1 MKGRKLLLGVVAA
14 AALALPA
21 VPASADKVK
30 DCGTTTEPTESNG
43 QGTPFIATTTET
55 QTSSCNSNS
64 DTGETTTTTVTN
76 RGGHPK

>member
-1 MKGRKLLLGVVAA
+1 MKGRKVVLGALA
-14 AALALPA
+14 IAALALP
-21 VPASADKVK
+21 VGPASAGNVK
-30 DCGTTTEPTESNG
+30 TCSSTTEPTSSG
-43 QGTPFIATTTET
+43 GKGTPFIATTTET